1 MNRSG
6 RITIS
11 ITLLMIL
18 PVVSSNEGRI
28 QVPNMNLINHHE
40 DISLRQAIASLK
52 HISKAIE
59 PSFNL
64 RYPNLVFNNGT
75 PFTFNAWKQLANLDG
90 WVCRSDKDCNWISHE
105 LYCDTKSFDVAEVK
119 ASWPWKLQLGGNCK
133 CPPRWSFDEVTGDCY
148 NSDFP
153 YWISAVVV
161 GAVSLIVILM
171 VLIYIKSF
179 Q

>member
-6 RITIS
+6 RSTIS

-18 PVVSSNEGRI
+18 LVVSFDESRS
-28 QVPNMNLINHHE
+28 QAPNMNLINHHE
-40 DISLRQAIASLK
+40 DIGLRQAIASLK

-75 PFTFNAWKQLANLDG
+75 PFTFKAWKQLANLDG
-90 WVCRSDKDCNWISHE
+90 WVCRSHKDCDWISLE
-105 LYCDTKSFDVAEVK
+105 LYCDTKSFNVTEVN
-119 ASWPWKLQLGGNCK
+119 ASWPWKSQLGGNCK
-133 CPPRWSFDEVTGDCY
+133 CPSRWYFDEVTGDCY

-153 YWISAVVV
+153 YWITAAVVL
-161 GAVSLIVILM
+161 AVSLIVILM

>member
-1 MNRSG
+1 MHRSG
-6 RITIS
+6 RSTIS

-18 PVVSSNEGRI
+18 LAVSSNE
-28 QVPNMNLINHHE
+28 VPNMNLINHHE

-52 HISKAIE
+52 HISNAIE

-64 RYPNLVFNNGT
+64 RYPNAAFNNGT

-90 WVCRSDKDCNWISHE
+90 WVCRSHKDCNWISHE
-105 LYCDTKSFDVAEVK
+105 LYCDTQSFNVAEVK
-119 ASWPWKLQLGGNCK
+119 ASWPWKSQLKGNCK
-133 CPPRWSFDEVTGDCY
+133 CPSRWSFDEVTGDCY

-153 YWISAVVV
+153 YRISAVVV
-161 GAVSLIVILM
+161 VAVSLIVILM
-171 VLIYIKSF
+171 VLIYIKCF

>member
-1 MNRSG
+1 MNSSG
-6 RITIS
+6 TSTIS

-18 PVVSSNEGRI
+18 LVVSFNEGRI

-64 RYPNLVFNNGT
+64 RYPNSVFNNGT

-90 WVCRSDKDCNWISHE
+90 WVCRSHKDCNWISHE

-119 ASWPWKLQLGGNCK
+119 ASWPWKLHLGGNCK
-133 CPPRWSFDEVTGDCY
+133 CPSQWSFDEVTGDCY

-161 GAVSLIVILM
+161 LAVSLIVILM